1 MSAKIFISHSSQDSE
16 MLAALV
22 DLLIKSGIPKEN
34 IVATSAP
41 DTGFSVGE
49 SLYGNLKSV
58 LLGNDLS
65 VIYLLSENYYS
76 SPICLNEMG
85 AAWIRDIEYQYPI
98 LLPGFSFEQVKGVI
112 RDKEKIGISLS
123 SIDSATEQSFDN
135 LVTSLAGRFAIK
147 IDPYVK
153 KRILNE
159 FFAEIR
165 KCGINA
171 FNKENFKMDEPTT
184 WCINDNNH
192 DGCCTLHMQCSKTKT
207 VVAVDFSRTI
217 SDLCSVVYSIQQ
229 RQWLSHF
236 RANKQLCF
244 RISSDLEVLIA
255 EVEVQYVDMP
265 SRRHRIIVD
274 ADNHTYRIPLAQF
287 TTATRAWENVKE
299 VCFLFRKKYIDRK
312 TTVVIENIHLE

>member
-16 MLAALV
+16 ILTALV
-22 DLLIKSGIPKEN
+22 DLLIKSGIQKEN

-41 DTGFSVGE
+41 DTGFSAGE

-65 VIYLLSENYYS
+65 IIYLLSENYYS

-98 LLPGFSFEQVKGVI
+98 LLPGFSFKQVNGVI
-112 RDKEKIGISLS
+112 RDREKIGISLS
-123 SIDSATEQSFDN
+123 TIDSATEQSFDH

-165 KCGINA
+165 KCGIDT
-171 FNKENFKMDEPTT
+171 FNKENFKMNEATT

-192 DGCCTLHMQCSKTKT
+192 DGCCISHMECSETKT
-207 VVAVDFSRTI
+207 VVTVDFSRTI

-229 RQWLSHF
+229 RKWLAHF
-236 RANKQLCF
+236 RENKQICF
-244 RISSDLEVLIA
+244 SISSDQEVLIA

-299 VCFLFRKKYIDRK
+299 VCFLFRKRYIDQK
-312 TTVVIENIHLE
+312 TTVVIEDLHLE